1 MLKKNIEKKERK
13 DRPTWEGYYSRVV
26 QDKTKYSRKVK
37 HKERN
42 FSKEYC

>member
-13 DRPTWEGYYSRVV
+13 DRPTWEGYYPRVV

-37 HKERN
+37 HKERI
-42 FSKEYC
+42 F